1 MGTDARQVQPEMK
14 AGLVK
19 QREKFFMM
27 FKDFR
32 DVFTLR
38 FHLRKI
44 DTQELCDPASTFF
57 TPSFKLLAQQLIW
70 YRVNTL
76 PLEQQ
81 ADIAKDE
88 FIHAMETLV
97 LILFV
102 KRLDADDG
110 PTNRY
115 LFWPG
120 PDYVVEQKSEGMML
134 SLKPVKASHCC
145 VAEIRNQKRVASNK
159 VDVVISK
166 KAKK

>member
-1 MGTDARQVQPEMK
+1 VSLGNLLTFMGPLECLCVGTDARQVQPEMK

-19 QREKFFMM
+19 QREKFIMM

-38 FHLRKI
+38 FNLRKI

-81 ADIAKDE
+81 VDIAKDE
-88 FIHAMETLV
+88 FIHAMEMLV
-97 LILFV
+97 
-102 KRLDADDG
+102 
-110 PTNRY
+110 PY
-115 LFWPG
+115 LLAVFI
-120 PDYVVEQKSEGMML
+120 ML
-134 SLKPVKASHCC
+134 HPIRKPK
-145 VAEIRNQKRVASNK
+145 
-159 VDVVISK
+159 DVNV
-166 KAKK
+166 